1 MKTVILTIQNI
12 FNRHERLTTASVLV
26 VLLTVMLGMGVISL
40 ASLNDKAT
48 KGYLLN
54 KLESERQELVTD
66 GEVTDM
72 MTLYARSIINI
83 EDSVAGRMYKADE
96 GDITYVLPVTA
107 VAVK

>member
-1 MKTVILTIQNI
+1 
-12 FNRHERLTTASVLV
+12 
-26 VLLTVMLGMGVISL
+26 ISL

-54 KLESERQELVTD
+54 KLEEERQELVTD

-83 EDSVAGRMYKADE
+83 EDSVSGRMYKADE

-107 VAVK
+107 VAAK